1 MSFDGQSRDIRFD
14 HAVLIAEGA
23 FLCPLHKDVV
33 IRCIAWSCFHPVE
46 SLSDKDIV
54 KPLVILGGAGFA
66 SGSYCSMRPVI
77 LGTAF
82 DVWIVLVPAIDKQI
96 VREHRSLGVTS
107 GWLSDEDVVI
117 DKNGAVVHLQENG
130 GGFGVVDDIAGNPDA
145 LVAEVNPNAKSTLRL
160 SIDSPDQ
167 VAADDGIHAIVKLD
181 RSSLPAAELPA
192 VIGRFN
198 EIAEDQ

>member
-23 FLCPLHKDVV
+23 FLCPLQKDVV
-33 IRCIAWSCFHPVE
+33 IRCIAGSCFYLVE

-130 GGFGVVDDIAGNPDA
+130 GGFGVVDDIAGNTDA
-145 LVAEVNPNAKSTLRL
+145 LVAEVNPNPKSALLL
-160 SIDSPDQ
+160 SVNTPDQ
-167 VAADDGIHAIVKLD
+167 IAADDGIHAIVKLNPG
-181 RSSLPAAELPA
+181 SFPPAELPA
-192 VIGRFN
+192 IVGIFD
-198 EIAEDQ
+198 EIAGDQ